1 MRKLKRYKPTKFKAK
16 TSTYDK
22 AVADFAV
29 GFIECLCHTK
39 GTWAGKP
46 FELIDWQEQIIR
58 DVFGDIE
65 EIENLL
71 DGLAERGFTLHDE
84 KLEALAAKLNAVE
97 EPTEDA
103 EKIDYTIS
111 IPLEHVD
118 CGKLTRLLEVK
129 GDLIKKALG
138 IDELPIKIDE
148 EKVSFPWFR
157 IEPEYGTC
165 QAAAE
170 LVVALCKMS
179 KDQKRI
185 TAQKKEVENE
195 KYAFRC
201 FLLRL
206 GFIGK
211 GYKEIRKTL
220 LSNLSGNAAF
230 KGGAK

>member
-1 MRKLKRYKPTKFKAK
+1 MKINFNLKGEERKALV
-16 TSTYDK
+16 K
-22 AVADFAV
+22 AVSELTGAKATYQGVPSMAYMVDYFTITKEGNLEFDDRADS
-29 GFIECLCHTK
+29 
-39 GTWAGKP
+39 
-46 FELIDWQEQIIR
+46 
-58 DVFGDIE
+58 E

-84 KLEALAAKLNAVE
+84 KLEAMAAKLNAVE
-97 EPTEDA
+97 ETSEEA

-118 CGKLTRLLEVK
+118 CGKLTKILEVK

-138 IDELPIKIDE
+138 IEELPIKIDA

-157 IEPEYGTC
+157 IEPEYETC
-165 QAAAE
+165 QAMAE

-185 TAQKKEVENE
+185 TAQKKEVDNE
-195 KYAFRC
+195 KYALRC

-211 GYKEIRKTL
+211 EYKEIRKTL
-220 LSNLSGNAAF
+220 LSKLSGNAAF

>member
-1 MRKLKRYKPTKFKAK
+1 MKINFNLKGEERKDLVKAISELTGIKTIYQGTPSMAYLVDYFTITKDGTLEF
-16 TSTYDK
+16 DDR
-22 AVADFAV
+22 ADS
-29 GFIECLCHTK
+29 
-39 GTWAGKP
+39 
-46 FELIDWQEQIIR
+46 
-58 DVFGDIE
+58 E

-71 DGLAERGFTLHDE
+71 DGLAERGFILHDE

-211 GYKEIRKTL
+211 EYKEIRKTL

>member
-1 MRKLKRYKPTKFKAK
+1 M
-16 TSTYDK
+16 
-22 AVADFAV
+22 
-29 GFIECLCHTK
+29 
-39 GTWAGKP
+39 
-46 FELIDWQEQIIR
+46 
-58 DVFGDIE
+58 
-65 EIENLL
+65 
-71 DGLAERGFTLHDE
+71 AERGFTLHDE

-157 IEPEYGTC
+157 IEPEYETC

-185 TAQKKEVENE
+185 TAQKKEVHNE

-211 GYKEIRKTL
+211 EYKEIRKTL

-230 KGGAK
+230 KGGTK

>member
-1 MRKLKRYKPTKFKAK
+1 MKINFNLKGEERKALVKAISELTGVKAIYQGTPSMAYLVDYFTITKEGNLEF
-16 TSTYDK
+16 DDR
-22 AVADFAV
+22 ADS
-29 GFIECLCHTK
+29 
-39 GTWAGKP
+39 
-46 FELIDWQEQIIR
+46 
-58 DVFGDIE
+58 E

>member
-1 MRKLKRYKPTKFKAK
+1 M
-16 TSTYDK
+16 
-22 AVADFAV
+22 
-29 GFIECLCHTK
+29 
-39 GTWAGKP
+39 
-46 FELIDWQEQIIR
+46 
-58 DVFGDIE
+58 
-65 EIENLL
+65 
-71 DGLAERGFTLHDE
+71 
-84 KLEALAAKLNAVE
+84 AAKLNAVE
-97 EPTEDA
+97 EPTEDS

-118 CGKLTRLLEVK
+118 CGKLTRILEVK

-211 GYKEIRKTL
+211 EYKEIRKTL

-230 KGGAK
+230 KEGAK